1 MKNLLVIAAA
11 GLLSATSVTAQPAS
25 ASSRNA
31 RPPSSQSS
39 PPLIVVED
47 RGGVSALPYYQPL
60 NPQDVGPGQPAA
72 SVPAPRIG
80 TPGEAEAAMLPVRSL
95 RLSPGDEPRRVIR
108 APGLTP
114 LFLVGDDDR
123 SRAWLRQRHAGLHE
137 LRAVGL
143 VVNVATPQALA
154 ALRGLAPGLIL
165 SPASGNDLAQRLGI
179 KHYPVLITATGI
191 EP

>member
-1 MKNLLVIAAA
+1 MNRILPAAA
-11 GLLSATSVTAQPAS
+11 AALLAAVAHAQDRSAANKAVT
-25 ASSRNA
+25 
-31 RPPSSQSS
+31 

-47 RGGVSALPYYQPL
+47 KGGASALPYYRAL
-60 NPQDVGPGQPAA
+60 NPQDAQPGQTTMPQ
-72 SVPAPRIG
+72 PAPRIG
-80 TPGEAEAAMLPVRSL
+80 GPADAEAAMLPVRSA

-123 SRAWLRQRHAGLHE
+123 SRAWLKQRRAELQA

-143 VVNVATPQALA
+143 VVNVATPEALA
-154 ALRGLAPGLIL
+154 ALRRLAPDLML
-165 SPASGNDLAQRLGI
+165 SPASGDDLAHRLGI

>member
-1 MKNLLVIAAA
+1 MNRILLAAA
-11 GLLSATSVTAQPAS
+11 AALLAAVAHAQDRSAANKAV
-25 ASSRNA
+25 
-31 RPPSSQSS
+31 S

-47 RGGVSALPYYQPL
+47 KGGASALPYYRAL
-60 NPQDVGPGQPAA
+60 NEQDAQSGQLTMPQPA
-72 SVPAPRIG
+72 PPIG
-80 TPGEAEAAMLPVRSL
+80 GPVDAEAAMLPVRSA
-95 RLSPGDEPRRVIR
+95 RLSPGDEPRRVVR

-123 SRAWLRQRHAGLHE
+123 SRAWLKQRGKDLQA

-143 VVNVATPQALA
+143 VVNVATPEALA
-154 ALRGLAPGLIL
+154 ALRRLAPGLVL
-165 SPASGNDLAQRLGI
+165 LPVSGDDLAQRLGI